1 MDDPNTTN
9 SSGTLDD
16 PNTATGALEAKE
28 DILTY
33 TVADEVIEAAAGME
47 ACSTIYTV
55 RGLPC

>member
-1 MDDPNTTN
+1 MDNPNTTN

-16 PNTATGALEAKE
+16 SNTTLEAKE

-33 TVADEVIEAAAGME
+33 TVADEAIEAAAGMG